1 MKKSL
6 IVVLLA
12 ISVSFGAK
20 EDNKNCFWEEPVKSN
35 YGIIRNVSYLCLQGN
50 LFVANIEII
59 GNSNISNANIE
70 SLGKSIKSLMPTL
83 TIKTT
88 APVLDFNGK
97 PTPCGCR

>member
-1 MKKSL
+1 MKKAL
-6 IVVLLA
+6 IIVLLA
-12 ISVSFGAK
+12 VSVSFGAD
-20 EDNKNCFWEEPVKSN
+20 DNSKNCFWEEPVKSN
-35 YGIIRNVSYLCLQGN
+35 YGIIRNVNYLCLQGN
-50 LFVANIEII
+50 LFMANIETI

-70 SLGKSIKSLMPTL
+70 NLGKSVKSLLPTL

>member
-1 MKKSL
+1 MKKAL
-6 IVVLLA
+6 IITLLA
-12 ISVSFGAK
+12 VSVSFGA
-20 EDNKNCFWEEPVKSN
+20 EDSKNCFWEEPVKNN

-50 LFVANIEII
+50 LFVANIETI
-59 GNSNISNANIE
+59 GNINISNANIE
-70 SLGKSIKSLMPTL
+70 NLGKSIKSFLPTL